1 MSGPQTRDISGADD
15 PDGAARFLLGC
26 LVARHPTLLSIDELV
41 REFAGS
47 SREHQTARLLI
58 DDGVAQLL
66 RSGLAHQ
73 LDGFVFASQ
82 AAIRASQLA
91 V

>member
-1 MSGPQTRDISGADD
+1 MPEPQTGNRCRADD
-15 PDGAARFLLGC
+15 PDGVARFVLGC

-47 SREHQTARLLI
+47 SRELHAARLLI
-58 DDGVAQLL
+58 DDGVTELL
-66 RSGLAHQ
+66 GSGLAHQ
-73 LDGFVFASQ
+73 VDDFVFASQ
-82 AAIRASQLA
+82 AAMRASQLA